1 MIDENIEKSLKRFL
15 KRKISVNE
23 SVVVKFLITG
33 LIGATLTACGGG
45 GGGGS
50 SSGGVT
56 PPKPENSINVN
67 EVFGKTEITDKK
79 EIILVGEK
87 TDSTISNKPAISA
100 KNSTV
105 TNEANLNLSGKK
117 VTAISGVNSNIIN
130 KANITLN
137 GEGATALKGET
148 DTVLKNKALE
158 ISIQNNGNIT
168 LNGKNQTG
176 ILVISKN
183 GKISGIN
190 KGTINVNGENGSGMK
205 ADGSGATIINNG
217 NIKVSQSFIAETP
230 DLDPR
235 AQMSKGMYIL
245 NGSTGTNNKNI
256 EVQGSSIG
264 MFADG
269 KNSTATNNGT
279 ITLNGKNPQNDDFVP
294 TVGMASI
301 DGGKLVNEKN
311 GKIISNVNS
320 SIAMYSEN
328 GTIENKGIIE
338 MKGNDNDG
346 IIGDNSNIINNGTIV
361 GTGNNIVGMETSGK
375 GFTATNNKEI
385 TLSGKDSYG
394 MGAIEGATAKNE
406 KGATISIKGENSF
419 GMVAEDSGS
428 EIINNGSIQ
437 ITGNNSGG
445 MIAEANTIA
454 INNND
459 ITVGGNNSF
468 GMIAEDPD
476 SKILNKGTITVG
488 KDNSIAMYGYTE
500 NSVAKTEGE
509 LEKLAPTN
517 EGKIEITGTNSIG
530 INVHTEKRDNKDV
543 WGFVGI
549 NNSGAT
555 INVGGSENTGMFG
568 HNSDI
573 MNKGNIN
580 VTGKNSVGMKT
591 TGLSFADNKNFIT
604 ITGENST
611 GMLAE
616 NGGRVSNEEGGT
628 IKVTGKN
635 SFAMKANG
643 VGSSAR
649 NEEGGKIEV
658 NAGNSGI
665 IVTNGANALN
675 DENATISIKGDNS
688 IGMVAKDS
696 GSNANNNGNIE
707 ITGNNSVG
715 MLAENGGRVSNE
727 KSGTIK
733 VTGKNSFAMKADGA
747 SSLAT
752 NKEGAIIN
760 GGGMF
765 ATNGAEA
772 NNEGTIEI
780 DRNLEISPDSEPVT
794 EYLKDFSFAMK
805 GIDKDSSIV
814 NSLGGNINIS
824 GSTVGMYTKDGEAI
838 NNGNIN
844 IGGDIPNDGKEYKTP
859 IGMIAEGNGIATNN
873 GTITGSGNGD
883 IQGMFAYNGGTVING
898 ENGKINLKGESV
910 TALNGLN
917 GTVIN
922 KGEITANGH
931 VMELS
936 GGQGINEGTII
947 ITTNDDS
954 AILAEDN
961 ANVTNEKT
969 GIIKVSGDY
978 VIGIDASVDPEDVE
992 NGNIISG
999 VQLVNKGTIEIN
1011 SENLS
1016 NEPNENGEQHSTGIY
1031 LGTNDG
1037 TATATNSGNITMTG
1051 NNSVGI
1057 YAYNGKI
1064 ENSGK
1069 ISVTGNMGTGLY
1081 ISGDRKTKGEAINNG
1096 EITVEG
1102 NESDGILAELRTT
1115 ATNNRTITIIGNNS
1129 SGMNASQGA
1138 TITNNSSGII
1148 NINGTGSN
1156 GMFVANNSTATNS
1169 GTIKVTQDFIP
1180 ETDNLDPR
1188 IQMSK
1193 GMYILNEGTGTN
1205 NKTIEVQGS
1214 SIGMFTDGKNANAIN
1229 NGTITLNGENLQS
1242 GEFIPTIGMASIGG
1256 GKLVNETNGKI
1267 VSKINN
1273 STAMLVEN
1281 SSAINNGLIE
1291 LIGNSNEGISGAS
1304 NSNITNNGTIT
1315 INGNDSS
1322 GIRVV
1327 EGSIATNETN
1337 ATISITGD
1345 ESIGMKTKD
1354 SDSKILNKGIIN
1366 VDGNNSAAMYGYS
1379 KTSDKTSLEDVIK
1392 LATTNEGTIEI
1403 TGTNSRGIDVST
1415 EDRTDKNTWG
1425 AAGLNNVGATINVG
1439 GSRNAGMFGNN
1450 SDVVNYGNINV
1461 IGESSVGMM
1470 TTGLSFAD
1478 NKGVI
1483 TVTGENSVGMLAENG
1498 GRVTNGEEDRNVGV
1512 INVNGKGSYA
1522 MKADGFGS
1530 KALNEIGGTI
1540 NVGANAS
1547 GGMLATNGGT
1557 ISNEGTINIDSSH
1570 KLTDN
1575 TKVGFAL
1582 QTDESSTIINTGTIK
1597 ADGKVE
1603 ITSGTNYVLGTTK
1616 SGSYGKISAKSINL
1630 DGNVIV
1636 DSTIASVDFKD
1647 SYTLDDAIS
1656 SEETKLGKDF
1666 KVLSNTMLYNATAK
1680 KDDSKNNVDV
1690 ELSRNENNLVDFTSK
1705 EYNNLASVF
1714 DKGIN
1719 DKEFRDKLS
1728 DEAKN
1733 VLNNVFANTTSEQ
1746 NIQNRLKE
1754 ISGVEYTNIAR
1765 QIFDTKDIFKSYDS
1779 SIINTLDN
1787 YQFNFSF
1794 IGNYSDVEAKGNLLG
1809 YDSQMTGISGAMK
1822 FNDSL
1827 YGVIGYGYNDIDFD
1841 GKSEGN
1847 IKSVHTGIYKDMK
1860 LNSFDVR
1867 LGVFGEYNFHE
1878 VERDLTNEIAK
1889 GDFNSYLLGATGEIS
1904 QRFGDSLYV
1913 KPALSLDVTY
1923 GKYEDFTEDGAEGF
1937 NLTVDSQDY
1946 TSIVPAVEVKVG
1958 KDFEMTSIYSAVKF
1972 GYEFGDM
1979 NKVQEFTFDGFGK
1992 YHLDTDNIE
2001 NAQTDVKVGTAFEFN
2016 NFTFNA
2022 EVGKDFGKRDR
2033 EYITAGFTY
2042 TF

>member
-15 KRKISVNE
+15 KRKVSVNE

-217 NIKVSQSFIAETP
+217 NIKVSQNFIAETP

-235 AQMSKGMYIL
+235 TQMSKGMYIL
-245 NGSTGTNNKNI
+245 NGGTGTNNKNI

-264 MFADG
+264 MFADR
-269 KNSTATNNGT
+269 KNSIATNNGT

-301 DGGKLVNEKN
+301 NGGKLVNEKN

-346 IIGDNSNIINNGTIV
+346 IIGDNSNIINNGTII

-394 MGAIEGATAKNE
+394 MSAIEGATAKNE

-459 ITVGGNNSF
+459 ITIGGNNSF

-488 KDNSIAMYGYTE
+488 GDNSTAIYGYTE
-500 NSVAKTEGE
+500 NSVAKTESE

-549 NNSGAT
+549 NNERAT
-555 INVGGSENTGMFG
+555 ITVGGSENTGMFG

-688 IGMVAKDS
+688 IGMLAKDS

-715 MLAENGGRVSNE
+715 MLAENGGKVTNE
-727 KSGTIK
+727 IGGTIK
-733 VTGKNSFAMKADGA
+733 VNDKDSFAMKADGA
-747 SSLAT
+747 GSLAT

-805 GIDKDSSIV
+805 GLGN
-814 NSLGGNINIS
+814 NSLIKNNGDINIK

-936 GGQGINEGTII
+936 GGQGINEGTIT

-961 ANVTNEKT
+961 ANVTNEET
-969 GIIKVSGDY
+969 GIIEVSGDY

-992 NGNIISG
+992 SGNIISG
-999 VQLVNKGTIEIN
+999 VQLVNKGTIEIT
-1011 SENLS
+1011 SENLEM
-1016 NEPNENGEQHSTGIY
+1016 NPNEFDEQHSTGIY

-1037 TATATNSGNITMTG
+1037 TATVKNSGNITMAG
-1051 NNSVGI
+1051 NKSVGI

-1069 ISVTGNMGTGLY
+1069 ISVTGDMGTGLY
-1081 ISGDRKTKGEAINNG
+1081 ISGDNGSAINNR
-1096 EITVEG
+1096 EITTTG
-1102 NESDGILAELRTT
+1102 DNSDGMLAELNTT
-1115 ATNNRTITIIGNNS
+1115 ATNNGTININGNNS

-1156 GMFVANNSTATNS
+1156 GMFVANNSIATND

-1180 ETDNLDPR
+1180 ETDNLNPR

-1205 NKTIEVQGS
+1205 NKSIEVQGS

-1229 NGTITLNGENLQS
+1229 NGTITLSGKNSQS
-1242 GEFIPTIGMASIGG
+1242 DKFVSTIGMASIGG

-1267 VSKINN
+1267 VAKVNS

-1281 SSAINNGLIE
+1281 SSATNNGLIE
-1291 LIGNSNEGISGAS
+1291 LMGNNNEGISGAS
-1304 NSNITNNGTIT
+1304 NSNITNNGSIT
-1315 INGNDSS
+1315 IGGNDSS

-1327 EGSIATNETN
+1327 EGATATNEKN

-1345 ESIGMKTKD
+1345 ESIGMKAKD
-1354 SDSKILNKGIIN
+1354 SDSKILNKGTII
-1366 VDGNNSAAMYGYS
+1366 VGGNDSSAMYGYAKNS
-1379 KTSDKTSLEDVIK
+1379 IVKPEDELRK
-1392 LATTNEGTIEI
+1392 LAPTNEGTINI
-1403 TGTNSRGIDVST
+1403 TGTNSRGIDVIA
-1415 EDRTDKNTWG
+1415 ENRTDKDTWG
-1425 AAGLNNVGATINVG
+1425 FVGVNNEGATINVG
-1439 GSRNAGMFGNN
+1439 GSGNTGMFGNN

-1461 IGESSVGMM
+1461 TGENSFGMM

-1547 GGMLATNGGT
+1547 GGMLATNGAT

-1570 KLTDN
+1570 GLTAD

-1582 QTDESSTIINTGTIK
+1582 QTQGEGSTIINTGTIN
-1597 ADGKVE
+1597 ADGTVTV
-1603 ITSGTNYVLGTTK
+1603 TSGTNYVLGTTK

-1647 SYTLDDAIS
+1647 SYTLDNAIS

-1680 KDDSKNNVDV
+1680 KDDSKNNLDV

-1705 EYNNLASVF
+1705 EYDNLASVF

-1719 DKEFRDKLS
+1719 DKEFRDTLS
-1728 DEAKN
+1728 DEAKE
-1733 VLNNVFANTTSEQ
+1733 VLNNVFANTTSGQ

-1779 SIINTLDN
+1779 SIINTLND
-1787 YQFNFSF
+1787 YQFNFNF

-1809 YDSQMTGISGAMK
+1809 YESQMTGISGAMK

-1867 LGVFGEYNFHE
+1867 LGVFGEYNFHK
-1878 VERDLTNEIAK
+1878 VARDLTSNIAK

-1904 QRFGDSLYV
+1904 QRFGDSLYI
-1913 KPALSLDVTY
+1913 KPTLSLDVTY
-1923 GKYEDFTEDGAEGF
+1923 GKYEDFTEDGAKGY

-1958 KDFEMTSIYSAVKF
+1958 KDFEMASIYSAVKF

-1979 NKVQEFTFDGFGK
+1979 NKLQYAKLGEFDKKALPF
-1992 YHLDTDNIE
+1992 TDEIE
-2001 NAQTDVKVGTAFEFN
+2001 NAQTDVKVGTAFEIN

-2022 EVGKDFGKRDR
+2022 EVGKEFGKRDR
-2033 EYITAGFTY
+2033 EYVTAGFTY

>member
-1 MIDENIEKSLKRFL
+1 
-15 KRKISVNE
+15 
-23 SVVVKFLITG
+23 
-33 LIGATLTACGGG
+33 
-45 GGGGS
+45 
-50 SSGGVT
+50 
-56 PPKPENSINVN
+56 
-67 EVFGKTEITDKK
+67 
-79 EIILVGEK
+79 
-87 TDSTISNKPAISA
+87 
-100 KNSTV
+100 
-105 TNEANLNLSGKK
+105 
-117 VTAISGVNSNIIN
+117 
-130 KANITLN
+130 
-137 GEGATALKGET
+137 
-148 DTVLKNKALE
+148 
-158 ISIQNNGNIT
+158 
-168 LNGKNQTG
+168 
-176 ILVISKN
+176 
-183 GKISGIN
+183 
-190 KGTINVNGENGSGMK
+190 
-205 ADGSGATIINNG
+205 
-217 NIKVSQSFIAETP
+217 
-230 DLDPR
+230 
-235 AQMSKGMYIL
+235 
-245 NGSTGTNNKNI
+245 
-256 EVQGSSIG
+256 
-264 MFADG
+264 
-269 KNSTATNNGT
+269 
-279 ITLNGKNPQNDDFVP
+279 
-294 TVGMASI
+294 MASI
-301 DGGKLVNEKN
+301 NGGKLVNEKN

-346 IIGDNSNIINNGTIV
+346 IIGDNSNIINNGTII

-394 MGAIEGATAKNE
+394 MSAIEGATAKNE

-459 ITVGGNNSF
+459 ITIGGNNSF

-488 KDNSIAMYGYTE
+488 GDNSTAIYGYTE
-500 NSVAKTEGE
+500 NSVAKTESE
-509 LEKLAPTN
+509 LEKLAPIN

-549 NNSGAT
+549 NNERAT
-555 INVGGSENTGMFG
+555 ITVGGSENTGMFG

-675 DENATISIKGDNS
+675 DENATISIRGDNS
-688 IGMVAKDS
+688 IGMLAKDS

-715 MLAENGGRVSNE
+715 MLAENGGKVTNE
-727 KSGTIK
+727 IGGTIK
-733 VTGKNSFAMKADGA
+733 VNDKDSFAMKADGTG
-747 SSLAT
+747 SLAT

-805 GIDKDSSIV
+805 GLGN
-814 NSLGGNINIS
+814 NSLI
-824 GSTVGMYTKDGEAI
+824 K
-838 NNGNIN
+838 NNGEITTT
-844 IGGDIPNDGKEYKTP
+844 GDNSDGMLAKLNTT
-859 IGMIAEGNGIATNN
+859 ATNN
-873 GTITGSGNGD
+873 GTIN
-883 IQGMFAYNGGTVING
+883 IN
-898 ENGKINLKGESV
+898 
-910 TALNGLN
+910 
-917 GTVIN
+917 
-922 KGEITANGH
+922 
-931 VMELS
+931 
-936 GGQGINEGTII
+936 
-947 ITTNDDS
+947 
-954 AILAEDN
+954 
-961 ANVTNEKT
+961 
-969 GIIKVSGDY
+969 
-978 VIGIDASVDPEDVE
+978 
-992 NGNIISG
+992 
-999 VQLVNKGTIEIN
+999 
-1011 SENLS
+1011 
-1016 NEPNENGEQHSTGIY
+1016 
-1031 LGTNDG
+1031 
-1037 TATATNSGNITMTG
+1037 
-1051 NNSVGI
+1051 
-1057 YAYNGKI
+1057 
-1064 ENSGK
+1064 
-1069 ISVTGNMGTGLY
+1069 
-1081 ISGDRKTKGEAINNG
+1081 
-1096 EITVEG
+1096 
-1102 NESDGILAELRTT
+1102 
-1115 ATNNRTITIIGNNS
+1115 GNNS

-1156 GMFVANNSTATNS
+1156 GMFVANNSIATND

-1180 ETDNLDPR
+1180 ETDNLNPR

-1205 NKTIEVQGS
+1205 NKSIEVQGS

-1229 NGTITLNGENLQS
+1229 NGTITLSGKNSQS
-1242 GEFIPTIGMASIGG
+1242 DKFVSTIGMASIGG

-1267 VSKINN
+1267 VAKVNS

-1281 SSAINNGLIE
+1281 SSATNNGLIE
-1291 LIGNSNEGISGAS
+1291 LMGNNNEGISGAS
-1304 NSNITNNGTIT
+1304 NSNITNNGSIT
-1315 INGNDSS
+1315 IGGNDSS

-1327 EGSIATNETN
+1327 EGATATNEKN

-1345 ESIGMKTKD
+1345 ESIGMKAKD
-1354 SDSKILNKGIIN
+1354 SDSKILNKGTII
-1366 VDGNNSAAMYGYS
+1366 VGGNDSSAMYGYAKNS
-1379 KTSDKTSLEDVIK
+1379 IVKPEDELRK
-1392 LATTNEGTIEI
+1392 LAPTNEGTINI
-1403 TGTNSRGIDVST
+1403 TGTNSRGIDVIA
-1415 EDRTDKNTWG
+1415 ENRTDKDTWG
-1425 AAGLNNVGATINVG
+1425 FVGVNNEGATINVG
-1439 GSRNAGMFGNN
+1439 GSGNTGMFGNN

-1461 IGESSVGMM
+1461 TGKNSFGMM

-1547 GGMLATNGGT
+1547 GGILATNGAT

-1570 KLTDN
+1570 GLTAD

-1582 QTDESSTIINTGTIK
+1582 QTQGEGSTIINTGTIN
-1597 ADGKVE
+1597 ADGTVTV
-1603 ITSGTNYVLGTTK
+1603 TSGTNYVLGTTK

-1647 SYTLDDAIS
+1647 SYTLDNAIS

-1680 KDDSKNNVDV
+1680 KDDSKNNLDV

-1705 EYNNLASVF
+1705 EYDNLASVF

-1719 DKEFRDKLS
+1719 DKEFRDTLS
-1728 DEAKN
+1728 DKAKE
-1733 VLNNVFANTTSEQ
+1733 VLNNVFANTTSGQ

-1779 SIINTLDN
+1779 SIINTLND
-1787 YQFNFSF
+1787 YQFNFNF

-1809 YDSQMTGISGAMK
+1809 YESQMTGISGAMK

-1889 GDFNSYLLGATGEIS
+1889 GDFNSYLLGTTGEIS
-1904 QRFGDSLYV
+1904 QRFGDSLYI
-1913 KPALSLDVTY
+1913 KPTLSLDVTY
-1923 GKYEDFTEDGAEGF
+1923 GKYEDFTEDGAKGY

-1958 KDFEMTSIYSAVKF
+1958 KDFKMASIYSAVKF

-1979 NKVQEFTFDGFGK
+1979 NKLQYAKLGEFDKKTLPF
-1992 YHLDTDNIE
+1992 TDEIE

>member
-45 GGGGS
+45 GGGGGS

-79 EIILVGEK
+79 EVVLIGEK

-190 KGTINVNGENGSGMK
+190 KGTIDVNGENGSGMK

-217 NIKVSQSFIAETP
+217 NIKVSQNFIAETP

-235 AQMSKGMYIL
+235 TQMSKGMYIL
-245 NGSTGTNNKNI
+245 NGGTGTNNKNI

-269 KNSTATNNGT
+269 KNSIATNNGT

-301 DGGKLVNEKN
+301 NGGKLVNEKN

-346 IIGDNSNIINNGTIV
+346 IIGDNSNIINNGTII

-375 GFTATNNKEI
+375 RFTATNNKEI

-394 MGAIEGATAKNE
+394 MSAIEGATAKNE

-445 MIAEANTIA
+445 MIAEANTIV

-459 ITVGGNNSF
+459 ITIGGNNSF

-488 KDNSIAMYGYTE
+488 GDNSTAIYGYTE
-500 NSVAKTEGE
+500 NSVAKTESE

-549 NNSGAT
+549 NNERAT
-555 INVGGSENTGMFG
+555 ITVGGSENTGMFG

-688 IGMVAKDS
+688 IGMLAKDS

-715 MLAENGGRVSNE
+715 MLAENGGKVTNE
-727 KSGTIK
+727 IGGTIK
-733 VTGKNSFAMKADGA
+733 INDKDSFAMKADGA
-747 SSLAT
+747 CSLAT

-805 GIDKDSSIV
+805 GLGN
-814 NSLGGNINIS
+814 NSLIKNNGDINIK

-936 GGQGINEGTII
+936 GGQGINEGTIT

-961 ANVTNEKT
+961 ANVTNEET
-969 GIIKVSGDY
+969 GIIEVSGDY

-992 NGNIISG
+992 SGNIISG
-999 VQLVNKGTIEIN
+999 VQLVNKGTIEIT
-1011 SENLS
+1011 SENLEM
-1016 NEPNENGEQHSTGIY
+1016 NPNKFGEQHSTGIY

-1037 TATATNSGNITMTG
+1037 TATVKNSGNITMAG
-1051 NNSVGI
+1051 NKSVGI

-1069 ISVTGNMGTGLY
+1069 ISVTGDMGTGLY
-1081 ISGDRKTKGEAINNG
+1081 ISGDNGSAINNR
-1096 EITVEG
+1096 EITTTG
-1102 NESDGILAELRTT
+1102 DNSDGMLAELNTT
-1115 ATNNRTITIIGNNS
+1115 ATNNGTININGNNS

-1156 GMFVANNSTATNS
+1156 GMFVANNSIATND

-1180 ETDNLDPR
+1180 ETDNLNPR

-1205 NKTIEVQGS
+1205 NKSIEVQGS
-1214 SIGMFTDGKNANAIN
+1214 SIGMFADGKNANAIN
-1229 NGTITLNGENLQS
+1229 NGTITLSGKNPQS
-1242 GEFIPTIGMASIGG
+1242 DKFVSTIGMASISGR
-1256 GKLVNETNGKI
+1256 KLINETNGKI
-1267 VSKINN
+1267 VAKVNN

-1291 LIGNSNEGISGAS
+1291 LMGNSNEGISGAS
-1304 NSNITNNGTIT
+1304 NSNITNNGTI
-1315 INGNDSS
+1315 IIGGSDSS

-1327 EGSIATNETN
+1327 EGATATNEKN

-1345 ESIGMKTKD
+1345 ESIGMKAKD
-1354 SDSKILNKGIIN
+1354 SDSKILNKGTIN
-1366 VDGNNSAAMYGYS
+1366 VGGNDSAAMYGYS
-1379 KTSDKTSLEDVIK
+1379 KISDKTLLEDVIK
-1392 LATTNEGTIEI
+1392 LATTNEGTINI
-1403 TGTNSRGIDVST
+1403 TGTNSRGIDVT
-1415 EDRTDKNTWG
+1415 AENRTDKDTWG
-1425 AAGLNNVGATINVG
+1425 FVGVNNEGATINVG
-1439 GSRNAGMFGNN
+1439 GSGNTGMFGNN
-1450 SDVVNYGNINV
+1450 SDVVNYGNIDV
-1461 IGESSVGMM
+1461 TGENSFGMM

-1547 GGMLATNGGT
+1547 GGMLATNGAT

-1570 KLTDN
+1570 GLTAD

-1582 QTDESSTIINTGTIK
+1582 QTQGEGSTIINTGTIN
-1597 ADGKVE
+1597 ADGTVTV
-1603 ITSGTNYVLGTTK
+1603 TSGTNYVLGTTK

-1647 SYTLDDAIS
+1647 SYTLDNAIS

-1680 KDDSKNNVDV
+1680 KDDSKNNLDV

-1705 EYNNLASVF
+1705 EYDNLASVF

-1719 DKEFRDKLS
+1719 DKEFRDTLS
-1728 DEAKN
+1728 DEAKE
-1733 VLNNVFANTTSEQ
+1733 VLNNVFANTTSGQ

-1779 SIINTLDN
+1779 SIINTLDD
-1787 YQFNFSF
+1787 YQFNFNF

-1809 YDSQMTGISGAMK
+1809 YDSKMTGISGAMK

-1847 IKSVHTGIYKDMK
+1847 IKSIHTGIYKDMK

-1878 VERDLTNEIAK
+1878 VERNITNEIAK

-1913 KPALSLDVTY
+1913 KPTLSLDVTY
-1923 GKYEDFTEDGAEGF
+1923 GKYENFTEEGAKGY

-1958 KDFEMTSIYSAVKF
+1958 KDFEMVSIYSAVKF